1 MASPWHHAG
10 GSFREDEW
18 NSDMQEGWG
27 AMEMAALNR
36 IATLHGLQP
45 PLAWP
50 EPWTGATSRVWPC
63 GHLVIKVAL
72 DSPEAHRAVAI
83 DAAMNP
89 VAREIGVHVPA
100 LVAFDESGEILP
112 VPYAVYERVPDAQSL
127 DTRRDFSRHQA
138 QAWEDVGRNLALV
151 HEVSYGTSLPVELR
165 EFRQHPG
172 VDPRPWVDE
181 LAADERLDA
190 DDAAWLRHILDAL
203 APRAQAEVPL
213 TLCHGDVNAANVLI
227 SCQDAST
234 VWLIDWSGAG
244 WLDPVWDAAAIP
256 LEAVPALLRGHREV
270 APFPADETAEV
281 RVLWCQLQTR
291 LLNAR
296 MEADNSIA
304 RARLQRDVNAARR
317 FAASKAWA

>member
-1 MASPWHHAG
+1 
-10 GSFREDEW
+10 
-18 NSDMQEGWG
+18 
-27 AMEMAALNR
+27 MERAALNR

-138 QAWEDVGRNLALV
+138 QAWEDVGRHLALV
-151 HEVSYGTSLPVELR
+151 HEVTYGTSLPVGLR

-172 VDPRPWVDE
+172 VDPRPWVEE
-181 LAADERLDA
+181 LAAKGRLEDRDES
-190 DDAAWLRHILDAL
+190 WLCQILETL
-203 APRAQAEVPL
+203 APQAQARLPL
-213 TLCHGDVNAANVLI
+213 VLCHGDVNASNVLR
-227 SCQDAST
+227 SSDDSST
-234 VWLIDWSGAG
+234 IWLIDWSGAG

-256 LEAVPALLRGHREV
+256 LDAVPALLKGHREV
-270 APFPADETAEV
+270 APLPVDETAEA

-291 LLNAR
+291 LLNAH
-296 MEADNSIA
+296 MEPDDSVA
-304 RARLQRDVNAARR
+304 RARLQRDVEVARR
-317 FAASKAWA
+317 FVADHGCN